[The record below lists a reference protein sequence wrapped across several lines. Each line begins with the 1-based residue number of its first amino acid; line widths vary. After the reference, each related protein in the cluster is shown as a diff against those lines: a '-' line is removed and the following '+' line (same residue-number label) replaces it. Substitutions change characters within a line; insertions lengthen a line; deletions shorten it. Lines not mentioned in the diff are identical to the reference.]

1 MAPPAR
7 ALEDERLVYGV
18 HPVMEALEAD
28 PPKVDRIF
36 VGRESG
42 ARTGRLCRL
51 ARERGVPV
59 SHVDRDTL
67 RRRAGAGAVHQGVA
81 AVLSAAPYA
90 RVADVLAAA
99 RAAGD
104 RAILVAVEGV
114 DDPRN
119 LGAILRSAA
128 AAGAAGALLA
138 SERTVG
144 LTPAAVKT
152 SAGAALRLAVARD
165 PHLPETLRGLASGGW
180 AAAALVAH
188 GGVPPEHLPGG
199 CPTVLVAGGEARGPR
214 AGVLAACPFQV
225 TIPMEGGAES
235 LNVAVALGV
244 VLFEILRRRRG
255 GGKND

>member
-1 MAPPAR
+1 MPPPGR
-7 ALEDERLVYGV
+7 PFEDERLVWGI
-18 HPVMEALEAD
+18 HPVLQALEAD

-42 ARTGRLCRL
+42 SRTGRLCRL

-59 SHVDRDTL
+59 SHVDRETL
-67 RRRAGAGAVHQGVA
+67 KRRAGAGAVHQGVA
-81 AVLSAAPYA
+81 AVLAAAPYA
-90 RVADVLAAA
+90 RVDEVLGAA

-104 RAILVAVEGV
+104 LALVVAVEGV

-152 SAGAALRLAVARD
+152 SAGAALRLPVARD
-165 PHLPETLRGLASGGW
+165 PHLPETLRNLGSDGW
-180 AAAALVAH
+180 VAAALVAH
-188 GGVPPEHLPGG
+188 GGAPPEALPGG
-199 CPTVLVAGGEARGPR
+199 RPTVLVAGGEERGPR
-214 AGVLAACPFQV
+214 AGVLAACPFRV
-225 TIPMEGGAES
+225 TIPLEGGSES
-235 LNVAVALGV
+235 LNVAVAFGV
-244 VLFEILRRRRG
+244 VLFDILRRRRG
-255 GGKND
+255 GAKND